1 LARIVLC
8 KTAIPNQNHVPIVNP
23 HPTCNLEVPL
33 RVLRIVRA
41 IMAEWALRADGADAW
56 PSVLAGARA
65 RSVAANSMKPAAA
78 EPTDA
83 ELVRRVA
90 QKDNSTN
97 PALEL
102 LFQRHSEPLL
112 RFVVRTLRDEQ
123 HAEDLVHDVFIRVAE
138 SAGTYRGESAFRTWL
153 FSLALNMVRSR
164 QRRMAVEKKV
174 SESMVKQ
181 PPQTRTEADPADSA
195 QKRELCDR
203 VDGAIAMLAE
213 AERETFLL
221 YWFGQMSYAE
231 ISQTTGI
238 SVSAAKVRVHR
249 SLARLSKTL
258 EGLG

>member
-1 LARIVLC
+1 
-8 KTAIPNQNHVPIVNP
+8 
-23 HPTCNLEVPL
+23 
-33 RVLRIVRA
+33 
-41 IMAEWALRADGADAW
+41 
-56 PSVLAGARA
+56 
-65 RSVAANSMKPAAA
+65 MKPDPGTTET
-78 EPTDA
+78 EPADA

-90 QKDNSTN
+90 SNDKSSS

-102 LFQRHSEPLL
+102 LFQRHSQPLL
-112 RFVVRTLRDEQ
+112 RFIVRTLRDEEL
-123 HAEDLVHDVFIRVAE
+123 AEDLVHDVFIRVAE
-138 SAGTYRGESAFRTWL
+138 SAGSYRGESSFRTWL

-164 QRRMAVEKKV
+164 QRRAAVEKKV
-174 SESMVKQ
+174 SDKMVKQ
-181 PPQTRTEADPADSA
+181 PPQTRTEPDPVESA

-203 VDGAIAMLAE
+203 VDSAIALLAE

-249 SLARLSKTL
+249 ALSRLSKTL

>member
-1 LARIVLC
+1 
-8 KTAIPNQNHVPIVNP
+8 
-23 HPTCNLEVPL
+23 
-33 RVLRIVRA
+33 
-41 IMAEWALRADGADAW
+41 MAEWAFQADAV
-56 PSVLAGARA
+56 PSVLAGVRA
-65 RSVAANSMKPAAA
+65 RSATTQPMKPAPEKTET
-78 EPTDA
+78 EPADA

-90 QKDNSTN
+90 SNDKSSS

-102 LFQRHSEPLL
+102 LFQRHSQPLL
-112 RFVVRTLRDEQ
+112 RFIVRTLRDEEL
-123 HAEDLVHDVFIRVAE
+123 AEDLVHDVFIRVAE
-138 SAGTYRGESAFRTWL
+138 SAGSYRGESSFRTWL

-164 QRRMAVEKKV
+164 QRRAAVEKKV
-174 SESMVKQ
+174 SDKMVKQ
-181 PPQTRTEADPADSA
+181 PPTTRPAPDPAESA

-203 VDGAIAMLAE
+203 VDSAIALLAE

-249 SLARLSKTL
+249 ALSRLSKTL